1 MFLISHFATQIVIKV
16 NTYIYI
22 YVHVTGWEKL
32 DAISFQT
39 TSRFSVQF

>member
-1 MFLISHFATQIVIKV
+1 MFLISHFPTQIVIKV
-16 NTYIYI
+16 NTYI